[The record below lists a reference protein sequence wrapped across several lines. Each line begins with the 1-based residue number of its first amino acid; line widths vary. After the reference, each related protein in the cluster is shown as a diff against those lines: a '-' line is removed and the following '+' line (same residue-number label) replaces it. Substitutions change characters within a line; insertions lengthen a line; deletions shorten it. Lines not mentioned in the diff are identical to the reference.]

1 MESKTAKALDRVVLN
16 LKRKRAAQY
25 VAYLNGGSRSVF
37 PQCPSFGLPTNRVG
51 KRMRLGRHKSKT
63 TNSGIHI
70 GQSLVRYYLNY
81 KRSGRPECLMF
92 YQNGEWLDF
101 PKDVV
106 DFVKKDL
113 QVKKEAVE
121 VELNGHHLVLD
132 FLHMYRMDLK
142 TGLQQPIAW
151 IDEKGCCFFPEIY
164 AACTEPYHF
173 CRPEVGKGHDS
184 NEIKLHLEIEING
197 GDESK
202 LRECSGETN
211 ALVQHIEVDAKQAC
225 SQYEVGVEDSN
236 NKMDCGNGGEAT
248 KKNKNTG
255 FNAYSEFLYGK
266 LDVDTVQ
273 IMFLNGMSSFGS
285 TDIVEISRCSIPL
298 MQPRLELFQK
308 QAEITKSCR
317 GDANVRYAWLASSKG
332 ELSAIMKYGVGH
344 TVLSASKC
352 TYGIGVHL
360 AAATCPYASANY
372 CDVDEN
378 GVRHLV
384 LCRVIMGNMELV
396 HPGSRQFHPSSSDYD
411 NGVDD
416 VQSPSYYVIWSMN
429 MNTHIY
435 PEFVVSFKVSSDVEG
450 HLCGVDSKSNVAG
463 INKADHG
470 PRGLLTCDSSTI
482 DTEKAAR
489 VIASAPKAPKS
500 PWMPFPMLFAAI
512 TNKVPPKDMEA
523 INMQY
528 QQFRSKKI
536 TRDEFVKNLRLIVG
550 DTLLRTTITDLQ
562 CKAYGCRNS
571 ELSENTTDRKLLLC
585 FNFTS
590 SSAI

>member
-1 MESKTAKALDRVVLN
+1 MESKTAKALDRVLLN
-16 LKRKRAAQY
+16 MKRKRAAQY

-37 PQCPSFGLPTNRVG
+37 PQCPSSGLPTNRVV

-63 TNSGIHI
+63 TNSGIHHI

-81 KRSGRPECLMF
+81 KKSGRPERLMF

-106 DFVKKDL
+106 DIVKKDL
-113 QVKKEAVE
+113 QVKKESVE

-132 FLHMYRMDLK
+132 FLHMYHLDLK

-151 IDEKGCCFFPEIY
+151 IDEKGCCFFPESY
-164 AACTEPYHF
+164 ASVSEPYH
-173 CRPEVGKGHDS
+173 CRRDVGKGHDS
-184 NEIKLHLEIEING
+184 NEMKLHLKIEING

-211 ALVQHIEVDAKQAC
+211 ALVQHIEVDAKKAC
-225 SQYEVGVEDSN
+225 SQYDVEVEDSI
-236 NKMDCGNGGEAT
+236 NKRDCGNGGEAT

-266 LDVDTVQ
+266 LDVDAVQ
-273 IMFLNGMSSFGS
+273 IMFLNGMNNFGS

-298 MQPRLELFQK
+298 MQSRLELFQK

-332 ELSAIMKYGVGH
+332 ELSTIMKYGVGH

-360 AAATCPYASANY
+360 AAATCPYASFY
-372 CDVDEN
+372 LEFIRGKLVDGE
-378 GVRHLV
+378 VR
-384 LCRVIMGNMELV
+384 
-396 HPGSRQFHPSSSDYD
+396 FHPLIVDISLWLGDSDIQQMFHHCKS
-411 NGVDD
+411 GRV
-416 VQSPSYYVIWSMN
+416 
-429 MNTHIY
+429 
-435 PEFVVSFKVSSDVEG
+435 
-450 HLCGVDSKSNVAG
+450 CGVESKNNVHGISKAG
-463 INKADHG
+463 DGAQ
-470 PRGLLTCDSSTI
+470 GLLTCDSSTI
-482 DTEKAAR
+482 DTEKAAS

-500 PWMPFPMLFAAI
+500 PWMPFPILFAAI
-512 TNKVPPKDMEA
+512 TNKVPPKDMGV
-523 INMQY
+523 IIMHY

-536 TRDEFVKNLRLIVG
+536 TRDDFVKNLRLIVG
-550 DTLLRTTITDLQ
+550 DTLLRATITELQ
-562 CKAYGCRNS
+562 CKMPS
-571 ELSENTTDRKLLLC
+571 KLRV
-585 FNFTS
+585 N
-590 SSAI
+590 